1 MMARFTFDIDEEYAR
16 KNNELLKDTR
26 RLQLSA
32 LIFALI
38 QIAIGV
44 GVWLYLDKDAM
55 GWIVLIC
62 FAVMALL
69 TLSLTV
75 IIPKKVG
82 DPHQLYNNY
91 DLAPAI
97 VAKVN
102 PRDVV
107 LLALVNT
114 SMDSSQKPRWALAA
128 RTVTNIH
135 GHHRRVGER
144 VPSVAVTG
152 QRSAGS
158 DWWDQITPMPIAWA
172 TKDEA
177 TIRRAEKQIPHEQ
190 WKKLEKN
197 IGQLDKVRDTKFDLL
212 PLT

>member
-1 MMARFTFDIDEEYAR
+1 MAIFHFDIDEDYAR
-16 KNNELLKDTR
+16 RNNELLKDTR

-32 LIFALI
+32 LIFAVI

-44 GVWLYLDKDAM
+44 GAWLYLGRDTM
-55 GWIVLIC
+55 GWIVLVLFGI
-62 FAVMALL
+62 MALL
-69 TLSLTV
+69 TLSLMV

-82 DPHQLYNNY
+82 DPHQLYNTY
-91 DLAPAI
+91 ELVPAV

-114 SMDSSQKPRWALAA
+114 NMDLNDKPRLALAA
-128 RTVTNIH
+128 RTVTNIS
-135 GHHRRVGER
+135 GHNRRVGER

-158 DWWDQITPMPIAWA
+158 EWWDQITPMPIAWA
-172 TKDEA
+172 TQDA
-177 TIRRAEKQIPHEQ
+177 DTIKRAEKQIRHDL
-190 WKKLEKN
+190 WNKLEKN
-197 IGQLDKVRDTKFDLL
+197 IGKLDEVRDTKFDLL
-212 PLT
+212 PLVK